1 MKAQSVMATVV
12 AGVSGAT
19 TAKVAP
25 LPPFIFSEDVEKKI
39 GEAFGSEI
47 TTRNKWVQ
55 VTDFIW
61 SKGMRP
67 VHLDAK
73 RTDTVENRNRVRA
86 VVISKMDKDV
96 QKILSAETKSLS
108 QVDKGVKAYW
118 QTQVGSLI
126 GKLESKLR
134 EREELETMTDEQK
147 SAKAKKTLHQRLQKS
162 LDEII
167 SKYQGIEKPEFDVT
181 ECVKLLNQIKKI
193 TPSV

>member
-1 MKAQSVMATVV
+1 MKATQSVIATVV
-12 AGVSGAT
+12 AGVTGSVAT
-19 TAKVAP
+19 VAA
-25 LPPFIFSEDVEKKI
+25 LPPFTFDDQVEKKI
-39 GEAFGSEI
+39 GEAFGAEI
-47 TTRNKWVQ
+47 TARNIWVQ
-55 VTDFIW
+55 VTDFLW

-73 RTDTVENRNRVRA
+73 RTDTVENRNRVRGI
-86 VVISKMDKDV
+86 VISKQDKDV
-96 QKILSAETKSLS
+96 QKILAAETKSLS

-118 QTQVGSLI
+118 QTQIGSLI

-134 EREELETMTDEQK
+134 EREEQETMTDEQK
-147 SAKAKKTLHQRLQKS
+147 AAKAKKTLHQRLQKS
-162 LDEII
+162 LDEVI

>member
-19 TAKVAP
+19 VATLAA

-39 GEAFGSEI
+39 GEAFGDELKA
-47 TTRNKWVQ
+47 RNKWVL
-55 VTDFIW
+55 VTDYIW

-73 RTDTVENRNRVRA
+73 RTDTVENRNKGRA
-86 VVISKMDKDV
+86 IVVSKMDKDI
-96 QKILSAETKSLS
+96 QKILAAETKSLS
-108 QVDKGVKAYW
+108 QMEKGIKAYW

-126 GKLESKLR
+126 GKLESKLKD
-134 EREELETMTDEQK
+134 REEQETLTDAQK
-147 SAKAKKTLHQRLQKS
+147 DAKAKKTLHQRLQRD
-162 LDEII
+162 LDAFIK
-167 SKYQGIEKPEFDVT
+167 KYQEIEKPEFDVT
-181 ECVKLLNQIKKI
+181 ECVKLLNQVKKI

>member
-1 MKAQSVMATVV
+1 MKAQKSVMATVV
-12 AGVSGAT
+12 AAVSGSVAT
-19 TAKVAP
+19 VAA
-25 LPPFIFSEDVEKKI
+25 LPPFVFDSQVESKI
-39 GEAFGSEI
+39 GEAFGAEI
-47 TTRNKWVQ
+47 TARNKWVQ
-55 VTDFIW
+55 VTDFLW

-73 RTDTVENRNRVRA
+73 RTDTVENRNRVRTI
-86 VVISKMDKDV
+86 VISKQDKDV
-96 QKILSAETKSLS
+96 QKILAAETKSLS

-118 QTQVGSLI
+118 QTQIGSLI

-134 EREELETMTDEQK
+134 EREEQETMTDEQK
-147 SAKAKKTLHQRLQKS
+147 AAKAKKTLHQRLQKS
-162 LDEII
+162 LDEVI

>member
-12 AGVSGAT
+12 AGVSGSVAT
-19 TAKVAP
+19 LAA
-25 LPPFIFSEDVEKKI
+25 LPPFVFDSQVESKI
-39 GEAFGSEI
+39 GEAFGAEI
-47 TTRNKWVQ
+47 TARNKWVQ
-55 VTDFIW
+55 VTDFLW

-73 RTDTVENRNRVRA
+73 RTDTVENRNRVRTI
-86 VVISKMDKDV
+86 VISKQDKDV
-96 QKILSAETKSLS
+96 QKILAAETKSLS

-118 QTQVGSLI
+118 QTQIGSLI

-134 EREELETMTDEQK
+134 EREEQETMTDEQK
-147 SAKAKKTLHQRLQKS
+147 AAKAKKTLHQRLQKS
-162 LDEII
+162 LDEVI

>member
-1 MKAQSVMATVV
+1 MKAQSVIATVV
-12 AGVSGAT
+12 AGVTGSTGN
-19 TAKVAP
+19 VAP

-47 TTRNKWVQ
+47 GTRNKWVQ

-67 VHLDAK
+67 IHLDAK
-73 RTDTVENRNRVRA
+73 RTDTVENRNKVRA
-86 VVISKMDKDV
+86 IVISKMDKDV

-126 GKLESKLR
+126 GKLESKLK
-134 EREELETMTDEQK
+134 EREEQETMTDEQK
-147 SAKAKKTLHQRLQKS
+147 AAKAKKTLHQRLQKS

-167 SKYQGIEKPEFDVT
+167 TKYQGIEKPEFDVT

>member
-1 MKAQSVMATVV
+1 MKAQKSVMATVV
-12 AGVSGAT
+12 AGVSGSVAT
-19 TAKVAP
+19 VAA
-25 LPPFIFSEDVEKKI
+25 LPPFVFDSQVESKI
-39 GEAFGSEI
+39 GEAFGAEI
-47 TTRNKWVQ
+47 TARNKWVQ
-55 VTDFIW
+55 VTDFLW

-73 RTDTVENRNRVRA
+73 RTDTVENRNRVRTI
-86 VVISKMDKDV
+86 VISKQDKDV
-96 QKILSAETKSLS
+96 QKILAAETKSLS

-118 QTQVGSLI
+118 QTQIGSLI

-134 EREELETMTDEQK
+134 EREEQETMTDEQK
-147 SAKAKKTLHQRLQKS
+147 AAKAKKTLHQRLQKS
-162 LDEII
+162 LDEVI

>member
-1 MKAQSVMATVV
+1 MKAQKSVMATVV
-12 AGVSGAT
+12 AGVSGSVAT
-19 TAKVAP
+19 VAA
-25 LPPFIFSEDVEKKI
+25 LPPFVFDSQVESKI
-39 GEAFGSEI
+39 GEAFGAEI
-47 TTRNKWVQ
+47 TARNKWVQ
-55 VTDFIW
+55 VTDFLW

-73 RTDTVENRNRVRA
+73 RTDTVDNRNRVRTI
-86 VVISKMDKDV
+86 VISKQDKDV
-96 QKILSAETKSLS
+96 QKILAAETKSLS

-118 QTQVGSLI
+118 QTQIGSLI

-134 EREELETMTDEQK
+134 EREEQETMTDEQK
-147 SAKAKKTLHQRLQKS
+147 AAKAKKTLHQRLQKS
-162 LDEII
+162 LDEVI

>member
-1 MKAQSVMATVV
+1 MKAQKSVMATVV
-12 AGVSGAT
+12 AGVSGSVAT
-19 TAKVAP
+19 LAA
-25 LPPFIFSEDVEKKI
+25 LPPFVFDSQVESKI
-39 GEAFGSEI
+39 GEAFGAEI
-47 TTRNKWVQ
+47 TARNKWVQ
-55 VTDFIW
+55 VTDFLW

-73 RTDTVENRNRVRA
+73 RTDTVENRNRVRTI
-86 VVISKMDKDV
+86 VISKQDKDV
-96 QKILSAETKSLS
+96 QKILAAETKSLS

-118 QTQVGSLI
+118 QTQIGSLI

-134 EREELETMTDEQK
+134 EREEQETMTDEQK
-147 SAKAKKTLHQRLQKS
+147 AAKAKKTLHQRLQKS
-162 LDEII
+162 LDEVI